1 MQFQFLHF
9 ILCVFTGVMNFPMLP
24 FHPLSFIC
32 KYRECQFPKRA
43 KQLVFIIN
51 DEYYNEGKIPSRRWH
66 KMNRIFS
73 YGPQQERDEQ
83 KTNDEILKHVYLVRC
98 GFLHWNKFL
107 FEKFMYF
114 YGQFIIM
121 NNTIP
126 IETISN
132 IIFTSKLNLSFTV
145 YHGFFMISNGY
156 NSLLH
161 IYM

>member
-1 MQFQFLHF
+1 
-9 ILCVFTGVMNFPMLP
+9 MLP

-43 KQLVFIIN
+43 IQLVFIIN

-98 GFLHWNKFL
+98 GFLQWNKFL

-121 NNTIP
+121 NIQYHLKPFQIYFFFSKLYLNATGNYFSYLM
-126 IETISN
+126 ISN
-132 IIFTSKLNLSFTV
+132 I
-145 YHGFFMISNGY
+145 Y

-161 IYM
+161 LHVIVDKKLVKIFKMLLITP

>member
-1 MQFQFLHF
+1 
-9 ILCVFTGVMNFPMLP
+9 MLP

-121 NNTIP
+121 NIQYHLKSFQICFLLQNFIYM
-126 IETISN
+126 TISN
-132 IIFTSKLNLSFTV
+132 RYNYFVHFHVIVDKKIGKIFK
-145 YHGFFMISNGY
+145 M
-156 NSLLH
+156 LL
-161 IYM
+161 ITPLD